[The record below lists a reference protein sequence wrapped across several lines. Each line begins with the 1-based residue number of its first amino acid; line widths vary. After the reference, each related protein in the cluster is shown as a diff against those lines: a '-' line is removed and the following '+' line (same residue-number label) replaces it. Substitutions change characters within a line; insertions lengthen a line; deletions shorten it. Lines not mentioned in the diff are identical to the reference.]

1 MKKSHYLLSLI
12 FLSFLTLFISCSS
25 EELPENDDIQE
36 FDRGAVMENYANNII
51 IPRYND
57 FKLELDKLKTE
68 VLEFT
73 QNPSTET
80 HTSLSNQWL
89 EAYKAWQYVEMFN
102 IGKAEEIMFF
112 SKTNTY
118 PVNEGRIKENIN
130 SEKTDLS
137 NPNDW
142 SCQGFPG
149 LDYMIHGIANTE
161 NEIINQYIQ
170 NPLNG
175 KYLKVV
181 INELNDNTDLVLNDW
196 NTYRNTFVNSVE
208 NTATSAFNM
217 LTNDFVYY
225 FEKGLRTNKI
235 GIPSGVFSNNPLSN
249 KVEAYYSSKNGIEDV
264 SRDLIEN
271 ALNAVDLVFQGKSSN
286 QSPVGPSF
294 RTYLD
299 FIKANN
305 VSADDIGSIVV
316 NKIQTANQK
325 ILDLNKNFINQ
336 VESDNGK
343 MLAAFDALQTIVVNL
358 KTDMLSLFNVAV
370 DYTDA
375 DGD

>member
-1 MKKSHYLLSLI
+1 MK
-12 FLSFLTLFISCSS
+12 TLKIFISISILSIFIISCYSS
-25 EELPENDDIQE
+25 SDDEQSTIPE
-36 FDRGAVMENYANNII
+36 FDRSAVLINYADNII
-51 IPRYND
+51 LPRLNN
-57 FKLELDKLKTE
+57 FKSSVDYLKESGDAYVDSPDITTYTELH
-68 VLEFT
+68 
-73 QNPSTET
+73 NS
-80 HTSLSNQWL
+80 WL
-89 EAYKAWQYVEMFN
+89 EAYINWQYVEMFN

-118 PVNEGRIKENIN
+118 PVNEGRIQENIN
-130 SEKTDLS
+130 NQKTDLS

-181 INELNDNTDLVLNDW
+181 LNELNNNTDLVLNDW
-196 NTYRNTFVNSVE
+196 NTYRNTFVNSIE

-294 RTYLD
+294 KTYLD

-336 VESDNGK
+336 VENDNGK

>member
-1 MKKSHYLLSLI
+1 MKTLKIFISISILSI
-12 FLSFLTLFISCSS
+12 FIISCSS
-25 EELPENDDIQE
+25 SPDDEQSIIPE
-36 FDRGAVMENYANNII
+36 FDRSAVLKNYADNII
-51 IPRYND
+51 IPRLNNFRSSVDYLKESGD
-57 FKLELDKLKTE
+57 AYVDSPDLTTYTELH
-68 VLEFT
+68 
-73 QNPSTET
+73 NS
-80 HTSLSNQWL
+80 WL
-89 EAYKAWQYVEMFN
+89 EAYINWQYVEMFN

-118 PVNEGRIKENIN
+118 PVNEGRIQENIN
-130 SEKTDLS
+130 NQKTDLS

-181 INELNDNTDLVLNDW
+181 LNELDNNTDLILNDW
-196 NTYRNTFVNSVE
+196 NTYRNTFVNSIE

-294 RTYLD
+294 KTYLD

-336 VESDNGK
+336 VENDNGK

>member
-1 MKKSHYLLSLI
+1 MKTLKIFISISILSI
-12 FLSFLTLFISCSS
+12 FIISCSS
-25 EELPENDDIQE
+25 SSDDEQSTIPE
-36 FDRGAVMENYANNII
+36 FDRSAVLKNYADNII
-51 IPRYND
+51 IPRLNNFRSSVDYLRESVD
-57 FKLELDKLKTE
+57 AYVDSPDITTYTELH
-68 VLEFT
+68 
-73 QNPSTET
+73 NS
-80 HTSLSNQWL
+80 WL
-89 EAYKAWQYVEMFN
+89 EAYINWQYVEMFN

-118 PVNEGRIKENIN
+118 PVNEGRIQENIN
-130 SEKTDLS
+130 NEKTDLS

-149 LDYMIHGIANTE
+149 LDYMIHGIADSE

-249 KVEAYYSSKNGIEDV
+249 KVESYYSSKNGIEDV

-294 RTYLD
+294 KTYLD

-336 VESDNGK
+336 VENDNGK

>member
-1 MKKSHYLLSLI
+1 MKNLKIITIAILSI
-12 FLSFLTLFISCSS
+12 FVISCSS
-25 EELPENDDIQE
+25 SSDDEQSTIPE
-36 FDRGAVMENYANNII
+36 FDRSAVLTNYADNII
-51 IPRYND
+51 IPRLNN
-57 FKLELDKLKTE
+57 FKSSVDYLNESVNAFVNSPDLTTYTELHNSW
-68 VLEFT
+68 V
-73 QNPSTET
+73 
-80 HTSLSNQWL
+80 
-89 EAYKAWQYVEMFN
+89 EAYINWQYVEMFN
-102 IGKAEEIMFF
+102 IGKAEEIMFLN
-112 SKTNTY
+112 KLNTY

-130 SEKTDLS
+130 NEKTDIS

-149 LDYMIHGIANTE
+149 LDYMIHGIANSE
-161 NEIINQYIQ
+161 NEIINQYSQ

-175 KYLKVV
+175 KYLKV
-181 INELNDNTDLVLNDW
+181 IIGELNSNTDIVLNDW
-196 NTYRNTFVNSVE
+196 STYRNTFVNSFE

-235 GIPSGVFSNNPLSN
+235 GIPAGVFSNNPLSN

-271 ALNAVDLVFQGKSSN
+271 ALNAVDLLFQGKSSA
-286 QSPVGPSF
+286 QSNVGPSF
-294 RTYLD
+294 KTYLD
-299 FIKANN
+299 FINANN
-305 VSADDIGSIVV
+305 VSGDDIGSLVV
-316 NKIQTANQK
+316 SKIQTAKQK
-325 ILDLNKNFINQ
+325 ILDLDKNLITQLENNN
-336 VESDNGK
+336 SK

>member
-1 MKKSHYLLSLI
+1 MKTLKIFISISILSI
-12 FLSFLTLFISCSS
+12 FIISCSS
-25 EELPENDDIQE
+25 SSEDEQSTIPE
-36 FDRGAVMENYANNII
+36 FDRSAVLINYADNII
-51 IPRYND
+51 LPRLNN
-57 FKLELDKLKTE
+57 FKSSVDYLKESGDAYVDSPDLTTYTELH
-68 VLEFT
+68 
-73 QNPSTET
+73 NS
-80 HTSLSNQWL
+80 WL
-89 EAYKAWQYVEMFN
+89 EAYINWQYVEMFN

-118 PVNEGRIKENIN
+118 PVNEGRIQENIN
-130 SEKTDLS
+130 NQKTDLS

-175 KYLKVV
+175 KYLKV
-181 INELNDNTDLVLNDW
+181 ILNELNNNTDLVLEDW
-196 NTYRNTFVNSVE
+196 NTYRNTFINSIE

-294 RTYLD
+294 KTYLD

-336 VESDNGK
+336 VENDNGK

>member
-1 MKKSHYLLSLI
+1 MKTLKIFISISILSI
-12 FLSFLTLFISCSS
+12 FIISCSS
-25 EELPENDDIQE
+25 SPDDEQSIIPE
-36 FDRGAVMENYANNII
+36 FDRSAVLKNYADNII
-51 IPRYND
+51 IPRLNNFRSSVDYLRESVD
-57 FKLELDKLKTE
+57 AYVDSPDITTYTELH
-68 VLEFT
+68 
-73 QNPSTET
+73 NS
-80 HTSLSNQWL
+80 WL
-89 EAYKAWQYVEMFN
+89 EAYINWQYVEMFN

-118 PVNEGRIKENIN
+118 PVNEGRIQENIN
-130 SEKTDLS
+130 NEKTDLS

-149 LDYMIHGIANTE
+149 LDYMIHGIADSE

-181 INELNDNTDLVLNDW
+181 LNELNDNTDLVLNDW
-196 NTYRNTFVNSVE
+196 DTYRNTFVNSVE

-294 RTYLD
+294 KTYLD

-316 NKIQTANQK
+316 TKIQTANQK
-325 ILDLNKNFINQ
+325 ILNLNKKFINQ
-336 VESDNGK
+336 VENDNGK

>member
-1 MKKSHYLLSLI
+1 MKNLKIITIAILSI
-12 FLSFLTLFISCSS
+12 FVISCSS
-25 EELPENDDIQE
+25 SSDDEQSTIPE
-36 FDRGAVMENYANNII
+36 FDRSAVLTNYADNII
-51 IPRYND
+51 IPRLNN
-57 FKLELDKLKTE
+57 FKSSVDYLNESVNAFVNSPDLTTYTELHNSW
-68 VLEFT
+68 V
-73 QNPSTET
+73 
-80 HTSLSNQWL
+80 
-89 EAYKAWQYVEMFN
+89 EAYINWQYVEMFN
-102 IGKAEEIMFF
+102 IGKAEEIMFLN
-112 SKTNTY
+112 KLNTY

-130 SEKTDLS
+130 NEKTDIS

-149 LDYMIHGIANTE
+149 LDYMIHGIANSE
-161 NEIINQYIQ
+161 NEIINQYSQ

-175 KYLKVV
+175 KYLKV
-181 INELNDNTDLVLNDW
+181 IIGELNSNTDIVLNDW
-196 NTYRNTFVNSVE
+196 STYRNTFVNSFE

-235 GIPSGVFSNNPLSN
+235 GIPAGVFSNNPLSN

-271 ALNAVDLVFQGKSSN
+271 ALNAVDLLFQGKSSA
-286 QSPVGPSF
+286 QSNVGPSF
-294 RTYLD
+294 KTYLD
-299 FIKANN
+299 FINAND
-305 VSADDIGSIVV
+305 VSGDDIGSLVV
-316 NKIQTANQK
+316 SKIQTAKQK
-325 ILDLNKNFINQ
+325 ILDLDKNLITQ
-336 VESDNGK
+336 VENNNSK

>member
-1 MKKSHYLLSLI
+1 MKTLKIFISISILSI
-12 FLSFLTLFISCSS
+12 FIISCSS
-25 EELPENDDIQE
+25 SPDDEQSIIPE
-36 FDRGAVMENYANNII
+36 FDRSAVLKNYADNII
-51 IPRYND
+51 IPRLNNFRSSVDYLKESGDAYVDSPNITTYT
-57 FKLELDKLKTE
+57 ELH
-68 VLEFT
+68 
-73 QNPSTET
+73 NS
-80 HTSLSNQWL
+80 WL
-89 EAYKAWQYVEMFN
+89 EAYINWQYVEMFN

-112 SKTNTY
+112 SKTNTF
-118 PVNEGRIKENIN
+118 PVNEGRIQENIN
-130 SEKTDLS
+130 NQKTDLS

-181 INELNDNTDLVLNDW
+181 LNELNNNTDLVLNDW
-196 NTYRNTFVNSVE
+196 NTYRNTFVNSIE

-294 RTYLD
+294 KTYLD

-336 VESDNGK
+336 VENDNGK

>member
-1 MKKSHYLLSLI
+1 MKTLKIFISISILSI
-12 FLSFLTLFISCSS
+12 FIISCSS
-25 EELPENDDIQE
+25 SSDDEQSTIPE
-36 FDRGAVMENYANNII
+36 FDRSAVLKNYADNII
-51 IPRYND
+51 IPRLNN
-57 FKLELDKLKTE
+57 FKSSVDYLKESGDAYVDSPDITTYTELH
-68 VLEFT
+68 
-73 QNPSTET
+73 NS
-80 HTSLSNQWL
+80 WL
-89 EAYKAWQYVEMFN
+89 EAYINWQYVEMFN

-118 PVNEGRIKENIN
+118 PVNEGRIQENIN
-130 SEKTDLS
+130 NQKTDLS

-181 INELNDNTDLVLNDW
+181 LNELNDNTDLVLNDW
-196 NTYRNTFVNSVE
+196 DTYRNTFVNSVE

-294 RTYLD
+294 KTYLD

-336 VESDNGK
+336 VENDNGK

>member
-1 MKKSHYLLSLI
+1 MKTLKIFISISILSI
-12 FLSFLTLFISCSS
+12 FIISCSS
-25 EELPENDDIQE
+25 SSEDEQSTIPE
-36 FDRGAVMENYANNII
+36 FDRSAVLINYADNII
-51 IPRYND
+51 LPRLNN
-57 FKLELDKLKTE
+57 FKSSVDYLKESGDAYVDSPDLTTYTELH
-68 VLEFT
+68 
-73 QNPSTET
+73 NS
-80 HTSLSNQWL
+80 WL
-89 EAYKAWQYVEMFN
+89 EAYINWQYVEMFN

-118 PVNEGRIKENIN
+118 PVNEGRIQENIN
-130 SEKTDLS
+130 NQKTDLS

-175 KYLKVV
+175 KYLKV
-181 INELNDNTDLVLNDW
+181 ILNELNNNTDLVLEDW
-196 NTYRNTFVNSVE
+196 NTYRNTFINSIE

-294 RTYLD
+294 KTYLD

-336 VESDNGK
+336 VENDNGK
-343 MLAAFDALQTIVVNL
+343 MLGAFDALQTIVVNL

>member
-1 MKKSHYLLSLI
+1 MKTLKILISISILSI
-12 FLSFLTLFISCSS
+12 FIISCSS
-25 EELPENDDIQE
+25 SSDDEQSTIPE
-36 FDRGAVMENYANNII
+36 FDRSAVLINYADNII
-51 IPRYND
+51 LPRLNN
-57 FKLELDKLKTE
+57 FKSSVDYLKESGDAYVDSPDITTYTELH
-68 VLEFT
+68 
-73 QNPSTET
+73 NS
-80 HTSLSNQWL
+80 WL
-89 EAYKAWQYVEMFN
+89 EAYINWQYVEMFN

-118 PVNEGRIKENIN
+118 PVNEGRIQENIN
-130 SEKTDLS
+130 NQKTDLS

-181 INELNDNTDLVLNDW
+181 LNELNNNTDLVLEDW
-196 NTYRNTFVNSVE
+196 NTYRNTFINSIE

-294 RTYLD
+294 KTYLD

-336 VESDNGK
+336 VENDNGK

>member
-1 MKKSHYLLSLI
+1 MKTLKIFISISILSI
-12 FLSFLTLFISCSS
+12 FIISCSS
-25 EELPENDDIQE
+25 SSDDEQSTIPE
-36 FDRGAVMENYANNII
+36 FDRSAVLSNYADNII
-51 IPRYND
+51 VPRLNN
-57 FKLELDKLKTE
+57 FKSSVDYLKESGDAYVDSPDITTYTELH
-68 VLEFT
+68 
-73 QNPSTET
+73 NS
-80 HTSLSNQWL
+80 WL
-89 EAYKAWQYVEMFN
+89 EAYINWQYVEMFN

-118 PVNEGRIKENIN
+118 PVNEGRIQENIN
-130 SEKTDLS
+130 NQKTDLS

-181 INELNDNTDLVLNDW
+181 LNELNNNTDLVLNDW
-196 NTYRNTFVNSVE
+196 NTYRNTFVNSIE

-286 QSPVGPSF
+286 QSPAGPSF
-294 RTYLD
+294 KTYLD

-336 VESDNGK
+336 VENDNSK
-343 MLAAFDALQTIVVNL
+343 MLTAFDALQTIVVNL

>member
-1 MKKSHYLLSLI
+1 MKTLKIFISISILSI
-12 FLSFLTLFISCSS
+12 FIISCSS
-25 EELPENDDIQE
+25 SSDDEQSTIPE
-36 FDRGAVMENYANNII
+36 FDRSAVLKNYADNII
-51 IPRYND
+51 IPRLNNFRSSVDYLKESVD
-57 FKLELDKLKTE
+57 AYVDSPDITTYTELH
-68 VLEFT
+68 
-73 QNPSTET
+73 NS
-80 HTSLSNQWL
+80 WL
-89 EAYKAWQYVEMFN
+89 EAYINWQYVEMFN

-149 LDYMIHGIANTE
+149 LDYMIHGIADSE

-286 QSPVGPSF
+286 QSPLGPSF
-294 RTYLD
+294 KTYLD

-336 VESDNGK
+336 VENDNGK

>member
-1 MKKSHYLLSLI
+1 MKNLKIITIAILSI
-12 FLSFLTLFISCSS
+12 FVISCSS
-25 EELPENDDIQE
+25 SSDDEQSTIPE
-36 FDRGAVMENYANNII
+36 FDRSAVLTNYADNII
-51 IPRYND
+51 IPRLNN
-57 FKLELDKLKTE
+57 FKSSVNYLNENVNAFVNSPDLTTYTELHNSW
-68 VLEFT
+68 V
-73 QNPSTET
+73 
-80 HTSLSNQWL
+80 
-89 EAYKAWQYVEMFN
+89 EAYINWQYIEMFN
-102 IGKAEEIMFF
+102 IGKAEEIMFLN
-112 SKTNTY
+112 KLNTY

-130 SEKTDLS
+130 NEKTDIS

-149 LDYMIHGIANTE
+149 LDYMIHGIANSE
-161 NEIINQYIQ
+161 NEIINQYAQ

-175 KYLKVV
+175 KYLKVIV
-181 INELNDNTDLVLNDW
+181 GELNSNTDIVLNDW
-196 NTYRNTFVNSVE
+196 STYRNTFVNSFE

-235 GIPSGVFSNNPLSN
+235 GIPAGVFSNNPLSN

-271 ALNAVDLVFQGKSSN
+271 ALNAVDLLFQGKSSA
-286 QSPVGPSF
+286 QSNVGPSF
-294 RTYLD
+294 KTYLD
-299 FIKANN
+299 FINANN
-305 VSADDIGSIVV
+305 VSGDDIGSLVV
-316 NKIQTANQK
+316 SKIQTAKQK
-325 ILDLNKNFINQ
+325 ILDLDKNLITQ
-336 VESDNGK
+336 VENNNSK

>member
-1 MKKSHYLLSLI
+1 MKTLKI
-12 FLSFLTLFISCSS
+12 FLSISILSIFIISCSS
-25 EELPENDDIQE
+25 SSDDEQSTIPD
-36 FDRGAVMENYANNII
+36 FDRSMVLKNYADNII
-51 IPRYND
+51 IPRLNN
-57 FKLELDKLKTE
+57 FKSSVDYLKESGDAYVDSPDITTYTELH
-68 VLEFT
+68 
-73 QNPSTET
+73 NS
-80 HTSLSNQWL
+80 WL
-89 EAYKAWQYVEMFN
+89 EAYINWQYVEMFN

-118 PVNEGRIKENIN
+118 PVNEGRIQENIN
-130 SEKTDLS
+130 NEKTDLS

-149 LDYMIHGIANTE
+149 LDYMIHGIADSE

-181 INELNDNTDLVLNDW
+181 LNELNDNTDLVLNDW
-196 NTYRNTFVNSVE
+196 DTYRNTFVNSVE

-286 QSPVGPSF
+286 QSPEGPSF
-294 RTYLD
+294 KTYLD

-336 VESDNGK
+336 VENDNGK

>member
-1 MKKSHYLLSLI
+1 MKTLKIFISISILSI
-12 FLSFLTLFISCSS
+12 FIISCSS
-25 EELPENDDIQE
+25 SPDDEQSIIPE
-36 FDRGAVMENYANNII
+36 FDRSAVLKNYADNII
-51 IPRYND
+51 IPRLNNFRSSVDYLKESGDAYVDSPNITTYT
-57 FKLELDKLKTE
+57 ELH
-68 VLEFT
+68 
-73 QNPSTET
+73 NS
-80 HTSLSNQWL
+80 WL
-89 EAYKAWQYVEMFN
+89 EAYINWQYVEMFN
-102 IGKAEEIMFF
+102 IGKAEEIKFF
-112 SKTNTY
+112 SKTNTF
-118 PVNEGRIKENIN
+118 PVNEGRIQENIN
-130 SEKTDLS
+130 NQKTDLS

-181 INELNDNTDLVLNDW
+181 LNELNNNTDLVLNDW
-196 NTYRNTFVNSVE
+196 NTYRNTFVNSIE

-294 RTYLD
+294 KTYLD

-336 VESDNGK
+336 VENDNGK

>member
-1 MKKSHYLLSLI
+1 MKTLEIFISISILSI
-12 FLSFLTLFISCSS
+12 FIISCSS
-25 EELPENDDIQE
+25 SPDDEQSIIPE
-36 FDRGAVMENYANNII
+36 FDRSAVLKNYADNII
-51 IPRYND
+51 IPRLNNFRSSVDYLKESGDAYVDSPNITTYT
-57 FKLELDKLKTE
+57 ELH
-68 VLEFT
+68 
-73 QNPSTET
+73 NS
-80 HTSLSNQWL
+80 WL
-89 EAYKAWQYVEMFN
+89 EAYINWQYVEMFN

-112 SKTNTY
+112 SKTNTF
-118 PVNEGRIKENIN
+118 PVNEGRIQENIN
-130 SEKTDLS
+130 NQKTDLS

-181 INELNDNTDLVLNDW
+181 LNELNNNTDLVLNDW
-196 NTYRNTFVNSVE
+196 NTYRNTFVNSIE

-294 RTYLD
+294 KTYLD

-336 VESDNGK
+336 VENDNGK

>member
-1 MKKSHYLLSLI
+1 MKTLKILISISILSI
-12 FLSFLTLFISCSS
+12 FIISCSS
-25 EELPENDDIQE
+25 SSDDEQSTIPE
-36 FDRGAVMENYANNII
+36 FDRSAVLINYADNII
-51 IPRYND
+51 LPRLNN
-57 FKLELDKLKTE
+57 FKSSVDYLKESGDAYVDSPDITTYTELH
-68 VLEFT
+68 
-73 QNPSTET
+73 NS
-80 HTSLSNQWL
+80 WL
-89 EAYKAWQYVEMFN
+89 EAYINWQYVEMFN

-118 PVNEGRIKENIN
+118 PVNEGRIQENIN
-130 SEKTDLS
+130 NQKTDLS

-181 INELNDNTDLVLNDW
+181 LNELNNNTDLVLNDW
-196 NTYRNTFVNSVE
+196 NTYRNTFVNSIE

-294 RTYLD
+294 KTYLD

-336 VESDNGK
+336 VENDNGK

>member
-1 MKKSHYLLSLI
+1 MKTLKIFISISILSI
-12 FLSFLTLFISCSS
+12 FIISCSS
-25 EELPENDDIQE
+25 SSDDEQSTIPE
-36 FDRGAVMENYANNII
+36 FDRSAVLINYADNII
-51 IPRYND
+51 LPRLNN
-57 FKLELDKLKTE
+57 FKSSVDYLKESGDAYVDSPDMTTYTELH
-68 VLEFT
+68 
-73 QNPSTET
+73 NS
-80 HTSLSNQWL
+80 WL
-89 EAYKAWQYVEMFN
+89 EAYINWQYVEMFN

-118 PVNEGRIKENIN
+118 PVNEGRIQENIN
-130 SEKTDLS
+130 NQKTDLS

-181 INELNDNTDLVLNDW
+181 LNELNNNTDLVLNDW
-196 NTYRNTFVNSVE
+196 NTYRNTFVNSIE

-294 RTYLD
+294 KTYLD

-336 VESDNGK
+336 VENDNGK

>member
-1 MKKSHYLLSLI
+1 MK
-12 FLSFLTLFISCSS
+12 TLKTFISISILSIFIIACSS
-25 EELPENDDIQE
+25 SSDDEQSTIPE
-36 FDRGAVMENYANNII
+36 FDRSAVLKNYADNII
-51 IPRYND
+51 LPRLNNFRSSVDYLKESVD
-57 FKLELDKLKTE
+57 AYVDSPDITTYTELH
-68 VLEFT
+68 
-73 QNPSTET
+73 NS
-80 HTSLSNQWL
+80 WL
-89 EAYKAWQYVEMFN
+89 EAYINWQYVEMFN

-149 LDYMIHGIANTE
+149 LDYMIHGIADSE

-294 RTYLD
+294 KTYLD

-336 VESDNGK
+336 VENDNGK

>member
-1 MKKSHYLLSLI
+1 MKTLKIFISISILSI
-12 FLSFLTLFISCSS
+12 FIISCSS
-25 EELPENDDIQE
+25 SSDDEQSTIPE
-36 FDRGAVMENYANNII
+36 FDRSAVLKNYADNII
-51 IPRYND
+51 IPRLNNYRSSVDYLKESGDAYVDSPNITTYT
-57 FKLELDKLKTE
+57 ELH
-68 VLEFT
+68 
-73 QNPSTET
+73 NS
-80 HTSLSNQWL
+80 WL
-89 EAYKAWQYVEMFN
+89 EAYINWQYIEMFN

-118 PVNEGRIKENIN
+118 PVNEGRIQENIIN
-130 SEKTDLS
+130 QKTDLS

-181 INELNDNTDLVLNDW
+181 LNELNNNTDLVLNDW
-196 NTYRNTFVNSVE
+196 NTYRNTFVNSIE

-294 RTYLD
+294 KTYLD

-336 VESDNGK
+336 VENDNGK

>member
-1 MKKSHYLLSLI
+1 MKTLKIFISISILSI
-12 FLSFLTLFISCSS
+12 FIISCSS
-25 EELPENDDIQE
+25 SSDDEQSTIPE
-36 FDRGAVMENYANNII
+36 FDRSAVLSNYADNII
-51 IPRYND
+51 VPRLNN
-57 FKLELDKLKTE
+57 FKSSVDYLKESGDAFLDSPDITTYTELH
-68 VLEFT
+68 
-73 QNPSTET
+73 NS
-80 HTSLSNQWL
+80 WL
-89 EAYKAWQYVEMFN
+89 EAYINWQYVEMFN

-118 PVNEGRIKENIN
+118 PVNEGRIQENIN
-130 SEKTDLS
+130 NQKTDLS

-181 INELNDNTDLVLNDW
+181 LNELNNNTDLVLDDW
-196 NTYRNTFVNSVE
+196 NTYRNTFVNSIE

-235 GIPSGVFSNNPLSN
+235 GIPSGVFSNNPLST

-294 RTYLD
+294 KTYLD

-336 VESDNGK
+336 VENDNGK

>member
-1 MKKSHYLLSLI
+1 MKTLKIFISISILLI
-12 FLSFLTLFISCSS
+12 FIISCSS
-25 EELPENDDIQE
+25 SSDDEQSTIPE
-36 FDRGAVMENYANNII
+36 FDRSAVLKNYADNII
-51 IPRYND
+51 IPRLNNFRSSVDYLKESVD
-57 FKLELDKLKTE
+57 AYVDSPDITTYTELH
-68 VLEFT
+68 
-73 QNPSTET
+73 NS
-80 HTSLSNQWL
+80 WL
-89 EAYKAWQYVEMFN
+89 EAYINWQYVEMFN

-118 PVNEGRIKENIN
+118 PVNEGRIQENIN
-130 SEKTDLS
+130 NQKTDLS

-181 INELNDNTDLVLNDW
+181 LNELNNNTDLVLEDW
-196 NTYRNTFVNSVE
+196 NTYRNTFVNSIE

-264 SRDLIEN
+264 SRDLIAN

-294 RTYLD
+294 KTYLD

-336 VESDNGK
+336 VENDNGK

>member
-1 MKKSHYLLSLI
+1 MKTLKI
-12 FLSFLTLFISCSS
+12 FLSISILSIFIISCSS
-25 EELPENDDIQE
+25 SSDDEQSTIPE
-36 FDRGAVMENYANNII
+36 FDRSAVLINYADNII
-51 IPRYND
+51 LPRLNN
-57 FKLELDKLKTE
+57 FKSSVDYLKESGDAYVDSPDITTYTELH
-68 VLEFT
+68 
-73 QNPSTET
+73 NS
-80 HTSLSNQWL
+80 WL
-89 EAYKAWQYVEMFN
+89 EAYINWQYVEMFN

-118 PVNEGRIKENIN
+118 PVNEGRIQENIN
-130 SEKTDLS
+130 NEKTDLS

-149 LDYMIHGIANTE
+149 LDYMIHGIADSE

-181 INELNDNTDLVLNDW
+181 LNELNDNTDLVLNDW

-294 RTYLD
+294 KTYLD

-336 VESDNGK
+336 VENDNGK

>member
-1 MKKSHYLLSLI
+1 MKTLKIFISISILSI
-12 FLSFLTLFISCSS
+12 FIISCSS
-25 EELPENDDIQE
+25 SSDDEQSTIPE
-36 FDRGAVMENYANNII
+36 FDRSAVLINYADNII
-51 IPRYND
+51 LPRLNN
-57 FKLELDKLKTE
+57 FKSSVDYLKESGDAYVDSPDITTYTELH
-68 VLEFT
+68 
-73 QNPSTET
+73 NS
-80 HTSLSNQWL
+80 WL
-89 EAYKAWQYVEMFN
+89 EAYINWQYVEMFN

-118 PVNEGRIKENIN
+118 PVNEGRIQENIN
-130 SEKTDLS
+130 NQKTDLS

-181 INELNDNTDLVLNDW
+181 LNELNNNTDLVLEDW
-196 NTYRNTFVNSVE
+196 STYRNTFVNSIE

-286 QSPVGPSF
+286 QSAVGPSF
-294 RTYLD
+294 KTYLD

-336 VESDNGK
+336 VENDNGK

>member
-1 MKKSHYLLSLI
+1 MKNLKIFISISILSI
-12 FLSFLTLFISCSS
+12 FIISCSS
-25 EELPENDDIQE
+25 SPDDEQSIIPE
-36 FDRGAVMENYANNII
+36 FDRSAVLKNYADNII
-51 IPRYND
+51 IPRLNNFRSSVDYLKESGDAYVDSPNITTYT
-57 FKLELDKLKTE
+57 ELH
-68 VLEFT
+68 
-73 QNPSTET
+73 NS
-80 HTSLSNQWL
+80 WL
-89 EAYKAWQYVEMFN
+89 EAYINWQYVEMFN

-112 SKTNTY
+112 SKTNTF
-118 PVNEGRIKENIN
+118 PVNEGRIQENIN
-130 SEKTDLS
+130 NQKTDLS

-181 INELNDNTDLVLNDW
+181 LNELNNNTDLVLDDW
-196 NTYRNTFVNSVE
+196 NTYRNTFVNSIE

-294 RTYLD
+294 KTYLD

-336 VESDNGK
+336 VENDNGK

>member
-1 MKKSHYLLSLI
+1 MKTLKIFISISILSI
-12 FLSFLTLFISCSS
+12 FIISCSS
-25 EELPENDDIQE
+25 SSDDEQSTIPE
-36 FDRGAVMENYANNII
+36 FDRSAVLINYADNII
-51 IPRYND
+51 LPRLNN
-57 FKLELDKLKTE
+57 FKSSVDYLKESGDAYVDSPDMTTYTELH
-68 VLEFT
+68 
-73 QNPSTET
+73 NS
-80 HTSLSNQWL
+80 WL
-89 EAYKAWQYVEMFN
+89 EAYINWQYVEMFN

-118 PVNEGRIKENIN
+118 PVNEGRIQENIN
-130 SEKTDLS
+130 NQKTDLS

-181 INELNDNTDLVLNDW
+181 LNELDNNTDLILNDW
-196 NTYRNTFVNSVE
+196 NTYRNTFVNSIE

-294 RTYLD
+294 KTYLD

-336 VESDNGK
+336 VENDNGK

>member
-1 MKKSHYLLSLI
+1 MKTLKIFISISILSI
-12 FLSFLTLFISCSS
+12 FIISCSS
-25 EELPENDDIQE
+25 SSDDEQSTIPE
-36 FDRGAVMENYANNII
+36 FDRSAVLKNYADNII
-51 IPRYND
+51 IPRLNNFRSSVDYLKESVD
-57 FKLELDKLKTE
+57 AYVDSPDITTYTELH
-68 VLEFT
+68 
-73 QNPSTET
+73 NS
-80 HTSLSNQWL
+80 WL
-89 EAYKAWQYVEMFN
+89 EAYINWQYVEMFN

-118 PVNEGRIKENIN
+118 PVNEGRIQENIN
-130 SEKTDLS
+130 NEKTDLS

-149 LDYMIHGIANTE
+149 LDYMIHGIADSE

-249 KVEAYYSSKNGIEDV
+249 KVESYYSSKNGIEDV

-294 RTYLD
+294 KTYLD

-336 VESDNGK
+336 VENDNGK

>member
-1 MKKSHYLLSLI
+1 MKNLKIFISISILSI
-12 FLSFLTLFISCSS
+12 FIISCSS
-25 EELPENDDIQE
+25 SPDDEQSIIPE
-36 FDRGAVMENYANNII
+36 FDRSAVLKNYADNII
-51 IPRYND
+51 IPRLNNFRSSVDYLKESGDAYVDSPNITTYT
-57 FKLELDKLKTE
+57 ELH
-68 VLEFT
+68 
-73 QNPSTET
+73 NS
-80 HTSLSNQWL
+80 WL
-89 EAYKAWQYVEMFN
+89 EAYINWQYVEMFN

-112 SKTNTY
+112 SKTNTF
-118 PVNEGRIKENIN
+118 PVNEGRIQENIN
-130 SEKTDLS
+130 NQKTDLS

-181 INELNDNTDLVLNDW
+181 LNELNNNTDLVLNDW
-196 NTYRNTFVNSVE
+196 NTYRNTFVNSIE

-294 RTYLD
+294 KTYLD

-336 VESDNGK
+336 VENDNGK

>member
-1 MKKSHYLLSLI
+1 MKTLKIFISISILSI
-12 FLSFLTLFISCSS
+12 FIISCSS
-25 EELPENDDIQE
+25 SSDDEQSTIPE
-36 FDRGAVMENYANNII
+36 FDRSAVLKNYADNII
-51 IPRYND
+51 IPRLNNFRSSVDYLRESVD
-57 FKLELDKLKTE
+57 AYVDSPDITTYTELH
-68 VLEFT
+68 
-73 QNPSTET
+73 NS
-80 HTSLSNQWL
+80 WL
-89 EAYKAWQYVEMFN
+89 EAYINWQYVEMFN

-149 LDYMIHGIANTE
+149 LDYMIHGIADSE

-249 KVEAYYSSKNGIEDV
+249 KVESYYSSKNGIEDV

-294 RTYLD
+294 KTYLD

-336 VESDNGK
+336 VENDNSK

>member
-1 MKKSHYLLSLI
+1 MKNLKIITIAILSI
-12 FLSFLTLFISCSS
+12 FVISCSS
-25 EELPENDDIQE
+25 SSDDEQSTIPE
-36 FDRGAVMENYANNII
+36 FDRSAVLANYADNII
-51 IPRYND
+51 IPRLNN
-57 FKLELDKLKTE
+57 FKSSVDYLNESVNAFVNSPDLTTYTELHNSW
-68 VLEFT
+68 V
-73 QNPSTET
+73 
-80 HTSLSNQWL
+80 
-89 EAYKAWQYVEMFN
+89 EAYINWQYVEMFN
-102 IGKAEEIMFF
+102 IGKAEEIMFLN
-112 SKTNTY
+112 KLNTY

-130 SEKTDLS
+130 NEKTDIS

-149 LDYMIHGIANTE
+149 LDYMIHGIANSE
-161 NEIINQYIQ
+161 NEIINQYSQ

-175 KYLKVV
+175 KYLKV
-181 INELNDNTDLVLNDW
+181 IIGELNSNTDIVLNDW
-196 NTYRNTFVNSVE
+196 STYRNTFVNSFE

-235 GIPSGVFSNNPLSN
+235 GIPAGVFSNNPLSN

-271 ALNAVDLVFQGKSSN
+271 ALNAVDLLFQGKSSA
-286 QSPVGPSF
+286 QSNVGPSF
-294 RTYLD
+294 KTYLD
-299 FIKANN
+299 FINANN
-305 VSADDIGSIVV
+305 VSGDDIGSLVV
-316 NKIQTANQK
+316 SKIQTAKQK
-325 ILDLNKNFINQ
+325 ILDLDKNLITQ
-336 VESDNGK
+336 VENNNSK

>member
-1 MKKSHYLLSLI
+1 MKTLKIFISISILSI
-12 FLSFLTLFISCSS
+12 FIISCSS
-25 EELPENDDIQE
+25 SPDDEQSTIPE
-36 FDRGAVMENYANNII
+36 FDRSAVLKNYADNII
-51 IPRYND
+51 IPRLNNFRSSVDYLKESGDAYVDSPNITTYT
-57 FKLELDKLKTE
+57 ELH
-68 VLEFT
+68 
-73 QNPSTET
+73 NS
-80 HTSLSNQWL
+80 WL
-89 EAYKAWQYVEMFN
+89 EAYINWQYVEMFN

-118 PVNEGRIKENIN
+118 PVNEGRIQENIN
-130 SEKTDLS
+130 NQKTDLS

-181 INELNDNTDLVLNDW
+181 LNELNNNTDLVLNDW
-196 NTYRNTFVNSVE
+196 NTYRNTFVNSIE

-294 RTYLD
+294 KTYLD

-336 VESDNGK
+336 VENDNGK

>member
-1 MKKSHYLLSLI
+1 MKTLKI
-12 FLSFLTLFISCSS
+12 FLSISILSIFIISCSTS
-25 EELPENDDIQE
+25 SDDEQSTIPD
-36 FDRGAVMENYANNII
+36 FDRSMVLKNYADNII
-51 IPRYND
+51 IPRLNN
-57 FKLELDKLKTE
+57 FKSSVDYLKESGDAYVDSPDITTYTELH
-68 VLEFT
+68 
-73 QNPSTET
+73 NS
-80 HTSLSNQWL
+80 WL
-89 EAYKAWQYVEMFN
+89 EAYINWQYVEMFN

-118 PVNEGRIKENIN
+118 PVNEGRIQENIN
-130 SEKTDLS
+130 NQKTDLS

-181 INELNDNTDLVLNDW
+181 LNELNNNTDLVLDDW
-196 NTYRNTFVNSVE
+196 NTYRNTFVNSIE

-336 VESDNGK
+336 VENDNGK

-358 KTDMLSLFNVAV
+358 KTDMLSLLNVAV

>member
-1 MKKSHYLLSLI
+1 MKTLKILISISILSI
-12 FLSFLTLFISCSS
+12 FIISCSS
-25 EELPENDDIQE
+25 SSDDEQSTIPE
-36 FDRGAVMENYANNII
+36 FDRSAVLINYADNII
-51 IPRYND
+51 LPRLNN
-57 FKLELDKLKTE
+57 FKSSVDYLKESGDAYVDSPDITTYTELH
-68 VLEFT
+68 
-73 QNPSTET
+73 NS
-80 HTSLSNQWL
+80 WL
-89 EAYKAWQYVEMFN
+89 EAYINWQYVEMFN

-118 PVNEGRIKENIN
+118 PVNEGRIQENIN
-130 SEKTDLS
+130 NEKTDLS

-149 LDYMIHGIANTE
+149 LDYMIHGIADSE

-249 KVEAYYSSKNGIEDV
+249 KVESYYSSKNGIEDV

-294 RTYLD
+294 KTYLD

-336 VESDNGK
+336 VENDNSK

>member
-1 MKKSHYLLSLI
+1 MKTLKIFISISILSI
-12 FLSFLTLFISCSS
+12 FIISCSS
-25 EELPENDDIQE
+25 SPDDEQSIIPE
-36 FDRGAVMENYANNII
+36 FDRSAVLKNYADNII
-51 IPRYND
+51 IPRLNNFRSSVDYLKESGDAYVDSPNITTYT
-57 FKLELDKLKTE
+57 ELH
-68 VLEFT
+68 
-73 QNPSTET
+73 NS
-80 HTSLSNQWL
+80 WL
-89 EAYKAWQYVEMFN
+89 EAYINWQYVEMFN

-112 SKTNTY
+112 SKTNTF
-118 PVNEGRIKENIN
+118 PVNEGRIQENIN
-130 SEKTDLS
+130 NQKTDLS

-149 LDYMIHGIANTE
+149 IDYMIHGIANTE

-181 INELNDNTDLVLNDW
+181 LNELNNNTDLVLNDW

-294 RTYLD
+294 KTYLD

-336 VESDNGK
+336 VENDNGK